1 MDDAALLRLANQ
13 LGESLKARNLTLA
26 LAESCTGGMAAQFVT
41 AIAGSSVWFDCGFIT
56 YSNTAKQTL
65 LGVEEQTLTQY
76 GAVSE
81 QTAYDMAVGALQRSQ
96 ADITSSITGIA
107 GPDGGTDSKP
117 VGMVC
122 FGFALKTNQ
131 PQNQTNV
138 QTNIQVTT
146 QTMYFAGNREAI
158 RRQSVAKAFEALIT
172 LTLSLDL

>member
-1 MDDAALLRLANQ
+1 M
-13 LGESLKARNLTLA
+13 LA

-41 AIAGSSVWFDCGFIT
+41 AIAGSSNWFDCGFIT
-56 YSNTAKQTL
+56 YSNAAKQKL
-65 LGVEEQTLTQY
+65 LEVKEQTLIQY

-81 QTAYDMAVGALQRSQ
+81 QAAHEMVLGALQHSE
-96 ADITSSITGIA
+96 ADIATSITGIA
-107 GPDGGTDSKP
+107 GPDGGTESKP

-122 FGFALKTNQ
+122 FGFALKVKQ

-146 QTMYFAGNREAI
+146 QTMHFTGNRDAI
-158 RRQSVAKAFEALIT
+158 RRQSVAKVLDTLIT